1 MLEDEEAAAEG
12 EGWVEED
19 LVACGDGV
27 VFVIVVSGVGVVE
40 FGVVVDNV
48 HEVGVYVGHD
58 DCFWGVQLGG
68 FVGGYGMKIL
78 KLDIMICKR
87 DFMGGDNGYIKCWNN
102 SW

>member
-27 VFVIVVSGVGVVE
+27 VFVVVVGVGVVE

-58 DCFWGVQLGG
+58 GCFGVSNWVVLR
-68 FVGGYGMKIL
+68 V
-78 KLDIMICKR
+78 DIM
-87 DFMGGDNGYIKCWNN
+87 
-102 SW
+102 